1 MANYLR
7 TCVTEPGEVI
17 AVPGT
22 AHKEKLLDQ
31 EQNLWFGEMMSL
43 CGPSTLS
50 YLSLFGSLACPIGLN
65 FLLILYQDHEVFS
78 LAGSQ
83 LLW

>member
-1 MANYLR
+1 MANYLQ